1 MSQRLSR
8 SPRQPLP
15 QALSQ
20 RLLQTLPGILRKLL
34 LAGLFAGL
42 FVAITPGT
50 LFAAELNESELKPLV
65 EKAMAKFVLNRI
77 DDGYKV
83 FQPYWPMPE
92 HELTSL
98 IDHTDR
104 QWNSVALRYGESIGF
119 EHISTQR
126 AGKSL
131 LQYTYIQKLRNHALR
146 WEFRF
151 YKAKDKW
158 QVNAV
163 AFDDRIDALFRKEEK
178 AGQ

>member
-1 MSQRLSR
+1 MMQAVSHVLSASR
-8 SPRQPLP
+8 H
-15 QALSQ
+15 A
-20 RLLQTLPGILRKLL
+20 LL
-34 LAGLFAGL
+34 LAGLFSGL
-42 FVAITPGT
+42 LTVVAPAS
-50 LFAAELNESELKPLV
+50 AAELNESELKPLV

-83 FQPYWPMPE
+83 FQPYWPMPD

-119 EHISTQR
+119 EHVRTQR
-126 AGKSL
+126 VGKSL
-131 LQYTYIQKLRNHALR
+131 LLYTYIQKLRNHALR

-163 AFDDRIDALFRKEEK
+163 AFDDRIDALFSREDGK
-178 AGQ
+178 GQ